1 MGQNRFNKPS
11 KFEQFQSSI
20 FTLTWL
26 NEGKM
31 NNVRFDMTYSKEL
44 QQKIL
49 KKS

>member
-1 MGQNRFNKPS
+1 MGQNRFKKPS
-11 KFEQFQSSI
+11 KFEQFQLSN

-31 NNVRFDMTYSKEL
+31 NNVRLDMTYSKEL